1 MAYIV
6 DIILVVIFALIVL
19 ISAKKGF
26 FRSFI
31 DFAGS
36 IIAVLTARVLSQ
48 NFAKNVFDGVIAPGA
63 EKLLAQ
69 NLGEFGTT
77 DYTQQVDNALESL
90 PEGLD
95 GILQIMGIDSQSIIE
110 KATTE
115 GVNFNGENLVESLM
129 NTVVT
134 PIGTAVLQF
143 ILFVIFAIALIFIIK
158 VFGKLFDKIFKK
170 LPVIKGLN
178 KSLGAVFGILRGL
191 IIVVIVSMLISVVVS
206 FANSEALI
214 TSVENSII
222 VNAVRGTVS
231 SLIGI
236 NF

>member
-6 DIILVVIFALIVL
+6 DIIIVAIFALIIV

-36 IIAVLTARVLSQ
+36 MIAVLLARGLSATY
-48 NFAKNVFDGVIAPGA
+48 AKNVFDSIVAPGA
-63 EKLLAQ
+63 EKLLSQ
-69 NLGEFGTT
+69 NLGQAGTT
-77 DYTQQVDNALESL
+77 NYTQQIENALNSL

-95 GILQIMGIDSQSIIE
+95 GILQIMGIDSQSIMD
-110 KATTE
+110 KASS
-115 GVNFNGENLVESLM
+115 GVNLNGENLVESLM
-129 NTVVT
+129 NSIVT

-143 ILFVIFAIALIFIIK
+143 ILFVAFAIALIFIIK
-158 VFGKLFDKIFKK
+158 VLGRLFDKIFKK

-206 FANSEALI
+206 FTNNDMLI

-236 NF
+236 NI